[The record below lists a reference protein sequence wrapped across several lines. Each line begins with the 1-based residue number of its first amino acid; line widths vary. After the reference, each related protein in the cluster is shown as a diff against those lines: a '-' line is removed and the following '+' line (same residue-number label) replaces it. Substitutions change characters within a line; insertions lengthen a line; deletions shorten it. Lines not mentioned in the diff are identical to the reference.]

1 MPKSEVMNPFEAVD
15 PEIIDSMKSCT
26 TPYLR
31 SVIIQII
38 TQYPEMADPVKELL
52 VIAILDA
59 ALDQVHPMLLV
70 THLLQVHPRFD
81 ITRLITLRAIGC
93 TVDILESFPIVVL
106 RIERDIVLLI
116 NFKHIFKPPNFDY
129 SLSSS

>member
-1 MPKSEVMNPFEAVD
+1 MRCLAE
-15 PEIIDSMKSCT
+15 
-26 TPYLR
+26 
-31 SVIIQII
+31 
-38 TQYPEMADPVKELL
+38 PVVFLT
-52 VIAILDA
+52 VLDA
-59 ALDQVHPMLLV
+59 ALDQVHPMLFI

-106 RIERDIVLLI
+106 RIERNIVLLI
-116 NFKHIFKPPNFDY
+116 DFKHIFKPPKIDY